1 MKRKE
6 GAEART
12 RTWDRL
18 VTVTSGGSSAERRNS
33 EALYQLSYFGSFP
46 DTRVVL
52 IWLSFPP
59 DSGEA
64 GWQGIGD
71 AVAIDPR
78 TAPPPPPTDTF
89 SAGPRE
95 ERV

>member
-33 EALYQLSYFGSFP
+33 EALYQLSYFGSSS
-46 DTRVVL
+46 DTRVLL

-59 DSGEA
+59 DSGETSWHGVGA
-64 GWQGIGD
+64 
-71 AVAIDPR
+71 AVAVGVADR
-78 TAPPPPPTDTF
+78 SVAPATDTF

-95 ERV
+95 GRV